1 MRELLLNFLL
11 GAPPAPPPVP
21 VRRETYVK
29 RFTTICHWLAK
40 YRFDTLDLAGREHC
54 DIEGPIVLYANHP
67 DFWDPIVCALICKAL
82 LPTHQVF
89 APIDAEALETHWYF
103 RGLGF
108 FGVDQN
114 SVRGLR
120 DFLTIGES
128 ILRNVERPCLILTP
142 EGRFTDPAQRPVVF
156 RKGLSVLLDRV
167 RHLPAHPLALSYQ
180 YSETGKRTVSAYL
193 GEATETEG
201 LNRAQLH
208 SALEQDM
215 QRALDL
221 NAQPDRRSQN
231 ILEDPQ

>member
-1 MRELLLNFLL
+1 MRELVLNFFL

-29 RFTTICHWLAK
+29 RFTTTCRWLAK
-40 YRFDTLDLAGREHC
+40 HRFDSLNLAGKEHLRP
-54 DIEGPIVLYANHP
+54 EGPVVLYANHP
-67 DFWDPIVCALICKAL
+67 DFWDPIVCALLCRAL

-89 APIDAEALETHWYF
+89 APIDAEALKTHWYF

-120 DFLTIGES
+120 DFLKVGES

-156 RKGLSVLLDRV
+156 RKGLSVLLSRV
-167 RHLPAHPLALSYQ
+167 KKVPAYPLALNYQ
-180 YSETGKRTVSAYL
+180 LTESGKRSVSAYL
-193 GEATETEG
+193 GEATEAEG
-201 LNRAQLH
+201 LNRPQIH
-208 SALEQDM
+208 SALQQDM
-215 QRALDL
+215 QKVLDL
-221 NAQPDRRSQN
+221 NARLDLNGYN
-231 ILEDPQ
+231 ILEDSQ